1 MNALKYFTINEMIR
15 SSKAKQYK
23 IDNRP
28 NEEQEKNIHALI
40 MNVLDPLRE
49 AFGKPICVNSGF
61 RCEELNALVG
71 GVKNS
76 HHLCNGGYAAADLN
90 TRTKKG
96 NRRLFELAQE
106 LDLPF
111 CQLIDKYNAT
121 WIHISYNPD
130 DIRKEAFYSAKK

>member
-1 MNALKYFTINEMIR
+1 MNALKYFTINELIR
-15 SSKAKQYK
+15 SSKARQHN
-23 IDNRP
+23 IDNKP
-28 NEEQEKNIHALI
+28 NEEQEKNLHALVR
-40 MNVLDPLRE
+40 NVLDPLRE
-49 AFGKPICVNSGF
+49 AYGKPIYVNSGF
-61 RCEELNALVG
+61 RSEELNELVG

-76 HHLCNGGYAAADLN
+76 HHLCNNGYAAADIS

-111 CQLIDKYNAT
+111 CQLIDEKKAS

-130 DIRKEAFYSAKK
+130 DIRKQAFFQ